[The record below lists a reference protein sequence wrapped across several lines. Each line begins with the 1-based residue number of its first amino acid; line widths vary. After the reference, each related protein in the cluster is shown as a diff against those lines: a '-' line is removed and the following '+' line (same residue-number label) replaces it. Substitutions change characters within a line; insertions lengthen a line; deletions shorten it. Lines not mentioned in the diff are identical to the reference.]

1 MDISIWNA
9 IVTTKHVLFTKIMEY
24 NDDGVPRW
32 VERFYNGLWDIL
44 KVLLIIAFIAAIIF
58 GRILFDKW
66 YVNWL
71 MK

>member
-1 MDISIWNA
+1 
-9 IVTTKHVLFTKIMEY
+9 MEY

-32 VERFYNGLWDIL
+32 VERFYNGLWNIL
-44 KVLLIIAFIAAIIF
+44 KVLLIIGFIAAIIF

-66 YVNWL
+66 YFSWL

>member
-1 MDISIWNA
+1 
-9 IVTTKHVLFTKIMEY
+9 MEY

-44 KVLLIIAFIAAIIF
+44 KVLLIIAFIAAIIL